1 MRLFFAVVCV
11 LLVCGCIQQKS
22 ETIQELSKVEVREYQ
37 GEKLSSVGDFRENS
51 IAGPQKVNITSYRLQ
66 VAGLVDDPQS
76 YSYSQV
82 LSHQN
87 YRKVVTLHC
96 VEGWSTKILWD
107 GVLVSDLLD
116 EAGVKPG
123 ANTVIFYAVDGYST
137 SLPLSYI
144 RDRNILL
151 AYGMNNVTLP
161 AERGF
166 PFELVAENK
175 WGYKWIKWVDRIE
188 LSNDSDYRGYWERQ
202 GYSNVGN
209 LNGSFLG

>member
-1 MRLFFAVVCV
+1 MRLFFAVVCA
-11 LLVCGCIQQKS
+11 LLLCCCLQQKS

-51 IAGPQKVNITSYRLQ
+51 IAGLQKVNITSYRLQ
-66 VAGLVDDPQS
+66 IAGLVDDPQS

-82 LSHQN
+82 LGHQK
-87 YRKVVTLHC
+87 YGKVVSLHC
-96 VEGWSTKILWD
+96 VEGWSANILWE
-107 GVLVSDLLD
+107 GILVKDLLD

-144 RDRNILL
+144 LDRNILL
-151 AYGMNNVTLP
+151 AYGLNNVTLP

-166 PFELVAENK
+166 PFELVAEDK
-175 WGYKWIKWVDRIE
+175 WGYKWIKWVERIE
-188 LSNDSDYRGYWERQ
+188 LSNDPNYRGYWESR
-202 GYSNVGN
+202 GYSNGGN
-209 LNGSFLG
+209 LSGSFIG